1 MADGF
6 EYKKNDFE
14 HKAYLYDRKM
24 ELVSEDEK
32 TQSLYNQILSVFDKN
47 NDKSLD
53 SNEIKN
59 IWDEIFYN
67 HDNSVDENKDG
78 VINNG
83 EAQALIEKSSI
94 FKKLKL
100 TSGDLINFLGMLND
114 TITTSFAESY
124 ANTTKFLPSKLKVQ
138 YARHKYNIE
147 MVADNQIE
155 IVDKKDNKLVMNCMI
170 FDNGSYLCDYFKDDK
185 PVKSERYDSNG
196 NLKTTSI
203 AIDRGDYVE
212 WVNTD
217 SISEAI
223 YEDVTAR
230 TEIGLWTTGKDIEKH
245 IQQIT
250 PENVWAILDNYDN
263 RYGES
268 LLDAIDGEW
277 GLDDD
282 VKARIKAHLNKCI
295 TESSTWQ
302 ATKPN
307 TRFDKD
313 FNQGSMGDC
322 WFLAS
327 IAAIKRSPKGL
338 EILNNT
344 IKDNG
349 DGTYTVKFKGADEEY
364 TVTALE
370 IVSKGDFVD
379 GDKDVRILEIA
390 AEKHYLLG
398 IYGGNPAW
406 GLDLLLGTNDMW
418 KNLGRAF
425 SPKPNKE
432 KIAELL
438 KNPNMVVTAGINPAS
453 KLFGII
459 FNAVDDKEKYKDD
472 IATAHAYAI
481 VGIDDNNIYLKN
493 PWHTYKDIAVPLDV
507 FDDYW
512 ADVQYA
518 EIK

>member
-1 MADGF
+1 MANGF

-14 HKAYLYDRKM
+14 YKAYLYDREM
-24 ELVSEDEK
+24 VLVSEDKK
-32 TQSLYNQILSVFDKN
+32 TQSLFNEILSVFDKN

-67 HDNSVDENKDG
+67 QENSVDIDKDG

-100 TSGDLINFLGMLND
+100 TSADLINFLGMLND
-114 TITTSFAESY
+114 TITTSFAKSY
-124 ANTTKFLPSKLKVQ
+124 ANTTKTLPEKLKAQ
-138 YARHKYNIE
+138 YPQAKYNIK

-155 IVDKKDNKLVMNCMI
+155 IVDKNDNKPIMTCRI
-170 FDNGSYLCDYFKDDK
+170 FDNGSYLCEYFKDNQPIK
-185 PVKSERYDSNG
+185 NERYDSSG

-203 AIDRGDYVE
+203 AIDRGGCIE
-212 WVNTD
+212 WIDTD
-217 SISEAI
+217 PISEAL
-223 YEDVTAR
+223 YNDVTAK
-230 TEIGLWTTGKDIEKH
+230 TKLGFCTTGKDIEKH

-250 PENVWAILDNYDN
+250 PENVCAILVNYEN

-268 LLDAIDGEW
+268 LLEAIDGEW

-282 VKARIKAHLNKCI
+282 VKTRIKAHLNKCI
-295 TESSTWQ
+295 AESSTWQ
-302 ATKPN
+302 AAKPN

-313 FNQGSMGDC
+313 FDQGLVGDC
-322 WFLAS
+322 GFLAS

-349 DGTYTVKFKGADEEY
+349 DGTYTVKFKGADEGY

-370 IVSKGDFVD
+370 ILSKGDYAN
-379 GDKDVRILEIA
+379 GDLDVRILEIA
-390 AEKHYLLG
+390 AEKHYFTG
-398 IYGGNPAW
+398 ISGGSPALV
-406 GLDLLLGTNDMW
+406 LDLLLGSKDIW
-418 KNLGRAF
+418 KNLGRAC

-438 KNPNMVVTAGINPAS
+438 KNPNIVVTAAINPFS

-459 FNAVDDKEKYKDD
+459 FNAVDDKAEYKNE
-472 IATAHAYAI
+472 IGTAHAYAI

-493 PWHTYKDIAVPLDV
+493 PWHTDQNIAIPLDV

-512 ADVQYA
+512 ACVQYV
-518 EIK
+518 EVE

>member
-14 HKAYLYDRKM
+14 HKAYRYDRIM

-32 TQSLYNQILSVFDKN
+32 TQSLFNEILSVFDKN

-114 TITTSFAESY
+114 TITTSFAKSY
-124 ANTTKFLPSKLKVQ
+124 ANTTKTLPEKLKAQ
-138 YARHKYNIE
+138 YPQDKYN
-147 MVADNQIE
+147 MKMGPYNQIK
-155 IVDKKDNKLVMNCMI
+155 IVDKNDNKPVMTCSI

-185 PVKSERYDSNG
+185 LVKSERYDSSG

-223 YEDVTAR
+223 YKDVTAR
-230 TEIGLWTTGKDIEKH
+230 TDIGLWTTGKDIEKH

-250 PENVWAILDNYDN
+250 PDNVWAVLGNYEN

-268 LLDAIDGEW
+268 LLEAIEGEW

-282 VKARIKAHLNKCI
+282 VKTRIKAHLNKCI

-302 ATKPN
+302 AAKPN

-313 FNQGSMGDC
+313 FNQGQVGDC
-322 WFLAS
+322 WLLAS
-327 IAAIKRSPKGL
+327 IIAAKRSPKGL

-349 DGTYTVKFKGADEEY
+349 DGTYTVLFKGADEEY

-370 IVSKGDFVD
+370 ILSKGDYAD
-379 GDKDVRILEIA
+379 GDLDVRILEIA
-390 AEKHYLLG
+390 AEKHYLTG
-398 IYGGNPAW
+398 ISGGNPAW

-418 KNLGRAF
+418 KNFGRAY

-438 KNPNMVVTAGINPAS
+438 KNPNMVITAAIDPLS

-459 FNAVDDKEKYKDD
+459 FNPVDDKEKYKDD
-472 IATAHAYAI
+472 IATAHGYAI

-493 PWHTYKDIAVPLDV
+493 PWYTDKNIAIPLDV

-512 ADVQYA
+512 GFVQYT